1 MTTNSI
7 PHPYYP
13 PEVQLSGGY
22 VPNELGLVPLISRF
36 VGLIA
41 VHLGTTLTIAHV
53 FNKRLDGKEQL
64 VFLWFM
70 LCAFLHLFFEGY
82 FITHHTSLASSQSL
96 FSQLWKEYSL
106 SDSRYL
112 TSNPFML
119 CIETLTVFIW
129 GPLCVLAAVLLV
141 AEKRGLRHVAQ
152 IVLSVGHL
160 YGVLLYYGT
169 CAFEERYKGVGYSRP
184 DALYYWGYYVGMNGL
199 WVVVPTLL
207 LLQSAREI
215 HRRLREKK
223 VESKTKSPYH
233 WL

>member
-1 MTTNSI
+1 MSSKSI

-13 PEVQLSGGY
+13 PGAQLSGGY
-22 VPNELGLVPLISRF
+22 VPNELDLVSLISRF

-41 VHLGTTLTIAHV
+41 VHLGTTLTVARA
-53 FNKRLDGKEQL
+53 FNKNLNGKEQL
-64 VFLWFM
+64 AFLWFM

-129 GPLCVLAAVLLV
+129 GPLSVLAAVFLV
-141 AEKRGLRHVAQ
+141 AEKNGSRHVVQ

-169 CAFEERYKGVGYSRP
+169 CEFEERYEGVGYSRP
-184 DALYYWGYYVGMNGL
+184 EGIYYWGYYVILNAP

-207 LLQSAREI
+207 LLQSAREV
-215 HRRLREKK
+215 HRGLGEK
-223 VESKTKSPYH
+223 VDSNTKSR
-233 WL
+233 